1 MSVYAELSYNDQKV
15 EIQEVKGIQFSILSP
30 DEIKKRSV
38 CSITKTE
45 TYSGNEPVVGGLFDS
60 RMGVLEHNKIC
71 TTCEQKNVFCPG
83 HFGHIELAKPVFHA
97 MFFDITKKILKCV
110 CYRCSRILIS
120 PHTASEDLKNDMNK
134 ILMIKNRQKRWEA
147 YFKLCNTTT
156 KIKSCGDD
164 KHIGC
169 GAKQPDRYN
178 KESAMKIIAEWK
190 DKSKETSTQLEF
202 TAEDV
207 LRIFKRIS
215 EEDMEVM
222 GFNPLWNRP
231 EWMICSVLPVPPP
244 AVRPSIIE
252 ENGQRRDDDLTH
264 KLSDIVKTNNNIID
278 KINKGASEDT
288 IKLITMVLQYHI
300 FTFIDNQIPGLAPSQ
315 QRNGRKLK
323 SICDRMRKKDGR
335 IRGNLNG
342 KRVDQSA
349 RSVITPDPYI
359 SIDELGVPIRV
370 ALNIT
375 FQEVVNEYNID
386 EMKKLILNGPNKWP
400 GAKYLKK
407 QRDMN
412 TTINLSIPESKGML
426 DKVASEL
433 NIGDIVHR
441 HLSNGDYVLFNRQP
455 SLHKM
460 SMMCHK
466 VIIMPYQTFR
476 LNVLD
481 TPPYNADF
489 DGDEM
494 NLHCPQNIQTMSELK
509 DLAAVP
515 YLILAQRDGKPSIEV
530 VQDTLVGSFRL
541 TKDYTIVSDKQMA
554 NLQMCNSYFK
564 GKLHKPSKDYTYTGR
579 EVFSEILPPSLYI
592 EEKNKAGQKVI
603 IKNSVLTEGNLDK
616 AVFHNITN
624 GLIPVIY
631 HDYGPIE
638 IKKFLDNTQRLVCRW
653 LLSAGFSIGIS
664 DLVTDKNTDTDL
676 NNKIREM
683 KEDAYKKLE
692 DMRKGDLENNSIF
705 NNQEFIEREIIG
717 ILNQTTSEVARI
729 SLTKIDERTNRM
741 FNMVNSGSKGKQTNI
756 AQIMGCV
763 GQQNVDGKRISYGF
777 TNRTLPH
784 FTKYDDGPEAR
795 GFVENSFIGGLSPQE
810 VFFHA
815 MGGREGLIDTAV
827 KSVTGDTPIIIIEDG
842 ECKYTN
848 IGDWIDNKI
857 DNPVN
862 KDRVELFGPE
872 ELNME
877 LLKVTNKIYIPTSD
891 KDGNTSWGELTAVTR
906 HDVGDILYE
915 ITSRSGRKVKVPN
928 SDSLLIWN
936 GKEFLKKKTSE
947 VKIGEFMPTVSS
959 IPKLPYNNDYID
971 MSIYFPKTE
980 YIHGLDFN
988 KARKLYLEEMENVK
1002 KQGKSKITR
1011 GWYDKMNG
1019 REFTLP
1025 YSNVLLFTRSAI
1037 SGISTIEGILDE
1049 GIYPYGA
1056 ARNCSFIPSKFELNR
1071 ENGVFIGLFIADGH
1085 SRVKEGNVG
1094 ITKEEPSVLEF
1105 ITHWFDKFNI
1115 SHNISIKTVE
1125 PNDKGY
1131 IVGKTTTINGYSRL
1145 FAQFLQ
1151 SLVGTNCYNKHVP
1164 NVAFT
1169 APQEFIIGLLDGYFS
1184 GDGSIS
1190 SGTIKITSA
1199 SEELIMGISNLC
1211 NLIGIF
1217 GKMSKRYHTT
1227 TNTNSNINN
1236 LSSINCLYIRAQ
1248 WALRFAELITLT
1260 NKSKNEK
1267 FKECLSI
1274 NYKHKYYK
1282 EHNNVVF
1289 DEITEIKELT
1299 VEEKTKYNKLYD
1311 VTVPSTLNFTLMNG
1325 LTLNDTSDSGY
1336 IQRRLVKAM
1345 EDAKIYYDNTV
1356 RNSSGTI
1363 IQYIYGEDG
1372 MDGCKIENQFIP
1384 TIEMSFMKLEEEFN
1398 LTETDKLHVYLT
1410 PEAFKEVSGKTFDRL
1425 RDHFQ
1430 DLLDDKMF
1438 LIKKVNKKNSKI
1450 TYPIPFNRLIN
1461 TAVKRKETVG
1471 MKGSLTDLTPDYI
1484 LNTIDKIIN
1493 DLYVKDQEQGII
1505 FFHILLRC
1513 FLSPKRLII
1522 KHNFSKAMFDWL
1534 VSQIYEYFNEALA
1547 QPSEMVGVVSAQ
1559 TIGEMGTQL
1568 TLDSFHVSGTA
1579 AAVKATSGIPRLK
1592 EILSAT
1598 KKTKT
1603 PTLIIY
1609 MKPDVATVINPI
1621 MNATGD
1627 DYDDER
1633 IEKTKLIAMNVKN
1646 SIEITRLS
1654 DILEYSEIYWD
1665 SENTIDRDQ
1674 PMLNIYNKF
1683 QGLYDAINKHRSKSP
1698 WVLRMKFNKEKMVSY
1713 GLRMIDIYT
1722 KLNKSYNK
1730 YIDCVYSDDN
1740 AEECIFRIRLTEFA
1754 CKDIENKDEIAA
1766 IKAIEHNI
1774 VYQVLL
1780 KGYNGINKVSL
1791 NKKQNEIYNDDK
1803 GTFDKIVEWVI
1814 DSDGT
1819 NLMEILAN
1827 PNIDSTRTI
1836 SNDIREIHSVLGI
1849 EAARNALAHELV
1861 NIIGE
1866 GSMNYRH
1873 LSLLIDT
1880 MTYKGSLM
1888 SIDRHGIN
1896 RNSTSALSKSS
1907 FEESVDML
1915 INGSIFSEYDNI
1927 SGISPQVML
1936 GKVPNCGSGN
1946 FDIVLDEEYMVELMK
1961 SVDKKRLKKIA
1972 KDLKPIK
1979 EFDINE
1985 EEVIEEAEEE
1995 DIENMDISFNYSL
2008 KPKDKCFAFK
2018 KQDIKII

>member
-1 MSVYAELSYNDQKV
+1 MSIYAELSYNDQKV

-30 DEIKKRSV
+30 EEIKRRSV
-38 CSITKTE
+38 VNITKTD
-45 TYSGNEPVVGGLFDS
+45 TYTGNEPVIGGLFDS

-71 TTCEQKNVFCPG
+71 STCEQKVVFCPG

-120 PHTASEDLKNDMNK
+120 PHTTNEDLKNDMNK
-134 ILMIKNRQKRWEA
+134 IMAIKNNQKRWEA

-222 GFNPLWNRP
+222 GFNPRWNRP

-252 ENGQRRDDDLTH
+252 ENGQRREDDLTH

-278 KINKGASEDT
+278 KINKGASEET

-375 FQEVVNEYNID
+375 FQEVVNEYNIE
-386 EMKKLILNGPNKWP
+386 EMKKLIINGPNKWP
-400 GAKYLKK
+400 GAKYVKK
-407 QRDMN
+407 ANDLN
-412 TTINLSIPESKGML
+412 TINLMYPEKNGTL
-426 DKVASEL
+426 DKIVNEL
-433 NIGDIVHR
+433 RVGDIVHR
-441 HLSNGDYVLFNRQP
+441 HLNNGDYVLFNRQP

-541 TKDYTIVSDKQMA
+541 TKDYTVVNDKQMA

-564 GKLHKPSKDYTYTGR
+564 GKLGKPSKDYTYTGR
-579 EVFSEILPPSLYI
+579 ELFSEILPPSLYI
-592 EEKNKAGQKVI
+592 EEKNKAGQKVVI
-603 IKNSVLTEGNLDK
+603 NNSTLVSGNLDK

-653 LLSAGFSIGIS
+653 LLTAGFSIGIS
-664 DLVTDKNTDTDL
+664 DLVTDKSTDSEL

-683 KEDAYKKLE
+683 KANAYKKLE
-692 DMRKGDLENNSIF
+692 DMRKGDVENNSIF
-705 NNQEFIEREIIG
+705 NNEEFIEREIIG
-717 ILNQTTSEVARI
+717 ILNQTTNEVARI
-729 SLTKIDERTNRM
+729 SLTKIDEKTNRM
-741 FNMVNSGSKGKQTNI
+741 FNMVKSGSKGKETNI
-756 AQIMGCV
+756 AQIMACV

-777 TNRTLPH
+777 TDRTLPH

-795 GFVENSFIGGLSPQE
+795 GFVENSFISGLSPQE

-842 ECKYTN
+842 HAKCVN
-848 IGDWIDNKI
+848 IGDWIDEKI
-857 DNPVN
+857 DNPKN
-862 KDRVELFGPE
+862 KEGVELFGPE
-872 ELNME
+872 DANME
-877 LLKVTNKIYIPTSD
+877 MLGVTNDIYIPSCHN
-891 KDGNTSWGELTAVTR
+891 DGKVIWGKITNVSR
-906 HDVGDILYE
+906 HDPGDILYK
-915 ITSRSGRKVKVPN
+915 ITTKSGRDVTVTKSK
-928 SDSLLIWN
+928 SLIIWN
-936 GKEFLKKKTSE
+936 GSKFESRETPD
-947 VKIGEFMPTVSS
+947 VKVGDC
-959 IPKLPYNNDYID
+959 IPVTMNLPEAPVKNSYID
-971 MSIYFPKTE
+971 LSEYFPKTE
-980 YIHGLDFN
+980 YIYGTDLHTANDLINKCTTKNLPKTWWEDNHG
-988 KARKLYLEEMENVK
+988 K
-1002 KQGKSKITR
+1002 T
-1011 GWYDKMNG
+1011 
-1019 REFTLP
+1019 FTLP
-1025 YSNVLLFTRSAI
+1025 YPNQKALRRTLN
-1037 SGISTIEGILDE
+1037 EGKDRLEIIKK
-1049 GIYPYGA
+1049 GYVYPYGITKITY
-1056 ARNCSFIPSKFELNR
+1056 RIPEKFELN
-1071 ENGVFIGLFIADGH
+1071 EDNGRFIGLFLADGYA
-1085 SRVKEGNVG
+1085 RLEQGAVC
-1094 ITKEEPSVLEF
+1094 ITKDEIGVKTFVMRWFEKFGINYKEEVRTLNR
-1105 ITHWFDKFNI
+1105 KY
-1115 SHNISIKTVE
+1115 KTVSII
-1125 PNDKGY
+1125 GY
-1131 IVGKTTTINGYSRL
+1131 SVVLARLLHEIVGHGAS
-1145 FAQFLQ
+1145 
-1151 SLVGTNCYNKHVP
+1151 NKYIP
-1164 NVAFT
+1164 EVAYT
-1169 APQEFIIGLLDGYFS
+1169 APIEFVKGLISGYFS
-1184 GDGSIS
+1184 GDGNIDHHTM
-1190 SGTIKITSA
+1190 TIRAGSTSKEMIIGL
-1199 SEELIMGISNLC
+1199 SMLC
-1211 NLIGIF
+1211 SRLGIF
-1217 GKMSKRYHTT
+1217 GKISVRELTERPDAIIKSSMPSYV
-1227 TNTNSNINN
+1227 
-1236 LSSINCLYIRAQ
+1236 LSIRAQ
-1248 WALRFAELITLT
+1248 WAKLFMDNIEMI
-1260 NKSKNEK
+1260 NNDKSEKLATFKINNEHKN
-1267 FKECLSI
+1267 FK
-1274 NYKHKYYK
+1274 Y
-1282 EHNNVVF
+1282 NNDVIL
-1289 DEITEIKELT
+1289 DEIIEIQPIKED
-1299 VEEKTKYNKLYD
+1299 EFRDKYRKVYD
-1311 VTVPSTLNFTLMNG
+1311 VSVPETGNFSTRYAIHTAN
-1325 LTLNDTSDSGY
+1325 TSETGY
-1336 IQRRLVKAM
+1336 VQRRLVKAM
-1345 EDAKIYYDNTV
+1345 EDAKVYYDNTV

-1372 MDGCKIENQFIP
+1372 MDGCKIEKQFLP
-1384 TIEMSFMKLEEEFN
+1384 TIEMSFMKMEEEYN
-1398 LTETDKLHVYLT
+1398 LTEVDKLNVYLT
-1410 PEAFKEVSGKTFDRL
+1410 SEAFKEVTQKTYDRL
-1425 RDHFQ
+1425 NDHFR
-1430 DLLDDKMF
+1430 DLIDDKMF
-1438 LIKKVNKKNSKI
+1438 IIKKVNKNKKNSKI
-1450 TYPIPFNRLIN
+1450 TYPIPFNRLIT
-1461 TAVKRKETVG
+1461 TAIKRRDTVG
-1471 MKGSLTDLTPDYI
+1471 IMGTLTDLTPDYV
-1484 LNTIDKIIN
+1484 LNKIDKIIE
-1493 DLYVKDQEQGII
+1493 DLYVKDQEQGMIH
-1505 FFHILLRC
+1505 FHILLRAY
-1513 FLSPKRLII
+1513 LSPKKMII
-1522 KHNFSKAMFDWL
+1522 KNNFTKAMFDWL
-1534 VSQIYEYFNEALA
+1534 VGQIYEYFNEALV
-1547 QPSEMVGVVSAQ
+1547 QPSEMVGVVAAQ
-1559 TIGEMGTQL
+1559 TIGEMGTQM

-1579 AAVKATSGIPRLK
+1579 AAVKATSGVPRLK

-1609 MKPDVATVINPI
+1609 MKPDVATVVNPK
-1621 MNATGD
+1621 MNENGEYED
-1627 DYDDER
+1627 DR
-1633 IEKTKLIAMNVKN
+1633 IDKTKVIALNVKN

-1665 SENTIDRDQ
+1665 SENTIERDR
-1674 PMLNIYNKF
+1674 PMLDVYNKF
-1683 QGLYDAINKHRSKSP
+1683 QQLYDAINKHRSKSP
-1698 WVLRMKFNKEKMVSY
+1698 WVLRMKFNKEKMVTY

-1722 KLNKSYNK
+1722 KLNKAYNK

-1740 AEECIFRIRLTEFA
+1740 AEECIFRIRLTEYA
-1754 CKDIENKDEIAA
+1754 CKDIESKDEIAA
-1766 IKAIEHNI
+1766 IKAMEHNI

-1780 KGYNGINKVSL
+1780 KGYKGVNKVSL

-1803 GTFDKIVEWVI
+1803 GEFEKVVEWVL
-1814 DSDGT
+1814 DTDGT

-1827 PNIDSTRTI
+1827 PNIDPTRTI
-1836 SNDIREIHSVLGI
+1836 SNDIREIHNVLGI
-1849 EAARNALAHELV
+1849 EAARNALYNELV
-1861 NIIGE
+1861 NVTGE

-1896 RNSTSALSKSS
+1896 RNSSSALSKSS

-1915 INGSIFSEYDNI
+1915 INGSIFSEYDNT

-1946 FDIVLDEEYMVELMK
+1946 FDIVLDEEHMIELLK
-1961 SVDKKRLKKIA
+1961 TVDKKKGKKTIEAIEEEPEEPEEDLDDTEIGFNYKLKDKDECYTLKKQ
-1972 KDLKPIK
+1972 
-1979 EFDINE
+1979 E
-1985 EEVIEEAEEE
+1985 
-1995 DIENMDISFNYSL
+1995 
-2008 KPKDKCFAFK
+2008 
-2018 KQDIKII
+2018 IKIV